1 MQRLP
6 AIGVI
11 THVILFHVECPIG
24 VRFRNGLLQLL
35 KQVIASAAGDKS
47 RLRSFEC
54 PAGGVG
60 CRSLRGPVFVDDLIL
75 ECGALPY

>member
-1 MQRLP
+1 M
-6 AIGVI
+6 
-11 THVILFHVECPIG
+11 
-24 VRFRNGLLQLL
+24 RFRNGLLQLL
-35 KQVIASAAGDKS
+35 EQVIASAAGGKS